1 MPQSGSVKEN
11 LQQSSAGPFRRKWL
25 SPKGIFLLANRGPDT
40 AAIPHATMLP
50 IALAGDRT
58 WRGVNANT
66 FLV

>member
-11 LQQSSAGPFRRKWL
+11 LQQSGAALVARKWL
-25 SPKGIFLLANRGPDT
+25 SPKGIPVLVTVASILQAYRTHD
-40 AAIPHATMLP
+40 ASYSAV
-50 IALAGDRT
+50 GDQT